1 MNCLLCGSPINSAGF
16 CTVCGQYQLAKQ
28 SDLVYRIPKR
38 SKPMDNFGKFLACID
53 SKLEELDKEITRLQ
67 IQKDQ
72 LTSLR
77 INADTYRTLG
87 DEEECPNW
95 P

>member
-1 MNCLLCGSPINSAGF
+1 MQCSFCGGEINTAGF
-16 CTVCGQYQLAKQ
+16 CTVCGQYQLVKE

-38 SKPMDNFGKFLACID
+38 SNSMDNFGKFLACID
-53 SKLEELDKEITRLQ
+53 KKLEELDKEITRLQ

>member
-1 MNCLLCGSPINSAGF
+1 MGGSLTTAGLCTL
-16 CTVCGQYQLAKQ
+16 CWQ
-28 SDLVYRIPKR
+28 SELVEQPDLVYRIPKR
-38 SKPMDNFGKFLACID
+38 SEQMDNFGKFLACID
-53 SKLEELDKEITRLQ
+53 KKLEELDKEITRLQ

-77 INADTYRTLG
+77 INADTYRTLEN
-87 DEEECPNW
+87 DEEECPSW